1 MSLGSALQQQLRR
14 RCIMDIDGSSYTL
27 DRIVVSL
34 YIVPVAAWR
43 IAILFDH
50 IWVSLLL
57 PSHVHCFVF
66 NLANTKRARKAL
78 SRSTSSTKYPP
89 TQTHSGNHLL
99 THHHSLEMVSSSSDS
114 STSEDDSLLTEEQRM
129 TRSNGKQK
137 RRKARNQRRYYRR

>member
-1 MSLGSALQQQLRR
+1 MSLGSTLQQQLRR

-34 YIVPVAAWR
+34 YIVPVATWR

-66 NLANTKRARKAL
+66 NLANTKQARKAL

-99 THHHSLEMVSSSSDS
+99 THHHALKMVSSSDS

-129 TRSNGKQK
+129 TRNDGKRK